1 MLRKLLWVAAVGGLL
16 GLLLLFGSYRV
27 VQGAAEGALVDRSA
41 EVKATTVIVLGC
53 RVNGEAVSGCLEERL
68 GTALDLYTT
77 GRVQRL
83 LLSGDHGQRQYD
95 EVNAMK
101 AWLVERGV
109 PVGHIFLDH
118 AGFDTHDT
126 MVRARKVFQVQ
137 DAVIVSQGF
146 HLPRAIYL
154 AKAAGLQ
161 VVGMRADPPQG
172 SVCGGSRVRE
182 PLACLKA
189 CTDVWLGTSPRF
201 LGTPIPITGEPCA
214 SFDKV
219 ADKVC
224 P

>member
-1 MLRKLLWVAAVGGLL
+1 MLRKLLWVAVIGGLL
-16 GLLLLFGSYRV
+16 GLLLLLVSYRV
-27 VQGAAEGALVDRSA
+27 VQGAAADALVDRNA
-41 EVKATTVIVLGC
+41 QVKAPPPPPPPRRAHG
-53 RVNGEAVSGCLEERL
+53 AAPSGCLDDRL
-68 GTALDLYTT
+68 GTALELYTS

-109 PVGHIFLDH
+109 PVNHIFLDH

-126 MVRARKVFQVQ
+126 VVRARKVFQVH
-137 DAVIVSQGF
+137 DAVLVSQAF

-154 AKAAGLQ
+154 AKAAGIQ

-201 LGTPIPITGEPCA
+201 LGPPIPITGEPCA

-219 ADKVC
+219 SDKVC

>member
-1 MLRKLLWVAAVGGLL
+1 MIGGLL
-16 GLLLLFGSYRV
+16 GLLMLLVSYRV
-27 VQGAAEGALVDRSA
+27 VQGAAADALVDRNA
-41 EVKATTVIVLGC
+41 QVTATTAIVLGC
-53 RVNGEAVSGCLEERL
+53 RVNGEEVSGCLEERL
-68 GTALDLYTT
+68 GTALELYTT

-109 PVGHIFLDH
+109 PVNHIFLDH

-126 MVRARKVFQVQ
+126 MVRARKVFQVH
-137 DAVIVSQGF
+137 DAVIVSQAF

-154 AKAAGLQ
+154 AKAAGIQ
-161 VVGMRADPPQG
+161 VVGMRADAPG

-201 LGTPIPITGEPCA
+201 LGPPIPITGEPCA

-219 ADKVC
+219 SDKVC